1 MTDKEI
7 EEQAEKMYPSI
18 DQSQLGHKFMQA
30 ERKSFIE
37 GAKWMQERDKWISV
51 DDRLPENRS
60 HVLAHTTNG
69 GYTTTAEYK
78 HGCWFKGLDRLY
90 CVTHWQPLPLHPKD

>member
-1 MTDKEI
+1 MT
-7 EEQAEKMYPSI
+7 EEQISEASEDYSFNLDYGYMEKETIAS
-18 DQSQLGHKFMQA
+18 S
-30 ERKSFIE
+30 SFIK
-37 GAKWMQERDKWISV
+37 GAKWMQERYKWISV